1 MQILQLKLVNF
12 RNYKQNLFNFSS
24 KKNIILGNNGLG
36 KTNIVEAIYYLALTK
51 SFRVNNDIFL
61 INNESKYSII
71 EGKIKDTITN
81 SYKIIIENK
90 NKRVFINNNQ
100 IKKLSDYISKINIIN
115 FNPED
120 LKLIKDSPSIHRQ
133 LINIE
138 ISQFDNIYLKNLSIY
153 NKILKQRNS
162 HLKNLCFK
170 KNYNTEYLYILT
182 EKLINY
188 GINIYNLRKLYIEN
202 INKYLNTNFKKIT
215 KKDGLILKYISN
227 YENLTKDELI
237 KKYINLYQSDINCG
251 KTNFGIHLD
260 DFIFYY
266 QNVIAKNYLSEGEQK
281 NVIIAFKLAEINIFI
296 DIKKIIPILILDD
309 LFSEI
314 DSGKI
319 NKIFK
324 LLKKSLQIF
333 ITTTD
338 ISNIDDK
345 TLQNSKIFKLK
356 NNSIEEII
364 YE

>member
-1 MQILQLKLVNF
+1 MQILQLKLINF
-12 RNYKQNLFNFSS
+12 RNYKQIQFNFSP

-61 INNESKYSII
+61 INNESNYSIV
-71 EGKIKDTITN
+71 EGQVKETIKND
-81 SYKIIIENK
+81 YKIIIENK

-100 IKKLSDYISKINIIN
+100 MKKLSDYISKINIIS

-120 LKLIKDSPSIHRQ
+120 LKLIKDSPNIHRQ

-138 ISQFDNIYLKNLSIY
+138 ISQFDNNYLKNLSIY

-162 HLKNLCFK
+162 YLKNLSFK
-170 KNYNTEYLYILT
+170 KNYNIEYLYILT
-182 EKLINY
+182 DKLIDY

-202 INKYLNTNFKKIT
+202 INIYLNIYFKKIT
-215 KKDGLILKYISN
+215 NKDGLYLKYVSN
-227 YENLTKDELI
+227 YDNLNKDELI
-237 KKYINLYQSDINCG
+237 KKYKNLYQTDINYG
-251 KTNFGIHLD
+251 KTTFGIHLD

-266 QNVIAKNYLSEGEQK
+266 QTEIAKNYLSEGELK
-281 NVIIAFKLAEINIFI
+281 NVVIAFKLAEINIFI
-296 DIKKIIPILILDD
+296 NIKKKIPILILDD

-324 LLKKSLQIF
+324 LLKKNLQIF

-338 ISNIDDK
+338 INNIDNK

-356 NNSIEEII
+356 NNGIEEII